1 MAAAMGEPSGDG
13 LQVAKSQIHRGRQ
26 RKLTG
31 AKRNWGNGMS
41 VKIVMECYG
50 MLWNGS
56 FLHSTFTTR
65 KVVNFLVNVSMDA
78 EPGVCWRPT
87 LRSDWMTFK
96 ASESRRR

>member
-1 MAAAMGEPSGDG
+1 MLNVTGEWDDCENS
-13 LQVAKSQIHRGRQ
+13 
-26 RKLTG
+26 
-31 AKRNWGNGMS
+31 
-41 VKIVMECYG
+41 YG

-65 KVVNFLVNVSMDA
+65 KVVNSVVNVSMDA

-87 LRSDWMTFK
+87 LRSDWMTFE